1 MKMTKVLGLTG
12 GIATGKSTVSRVFEE
27 YHIPIISADEVARQ
41 VVEPGSVALNEIQA
55 QFGQVYVNDDGTL
68 NRQLLGTLVFG
79 NSQKLDLLNQIMQP
93 KIRAEIQRQVATLKQ
108 RKPKLIVLE
117 IPLLFEQHGNQLV
130 DITMVVKVA
139 RQVQLDRLMARN
151 QLSQHEALNRI
162 HSQMSLAEK
171 IKRADVVIDN
181 AGTVEQTREQVVKW
195 LENYK
200 FI

>member
-1 MKMTKVLGLTG
+1 MTKVLGLTG

-41 VVEPGSVALNEIQA
+41 VVEPGSVALNEIQT

>member
-1 MKMTKVLGLTG
+1 MTKVLGLTG
-12 GIATGKSTVSRVFEE
+12 GIAAGKSTVSRVFEE

-55 QFGQVYVNDDGTL
+55 QFGQVYVNNDGTL

-151 QLSQHEALNRI
+151 QISQHEALNRI

>member
-1 MKMTKVLGLTG
+1 MTKVLGLTG

-108 RKPKLIVLE
+108 SKPKLIVLE

>member
-1 MKMTKVLGLTG
+1 MTKVLGLTG

-79 NSQKLDLLNQIMQP
+79 NSQKLDLLNQIIQP

-108 RKPKLIVLE
+108 SKPKLIVLE

>member
-1 MKMTKVLGLTG
+1 MTKVLGLTG

-68 NRQLLGTLVFG
+68 NRQLLGTLVFE

>member
-1 MKMTKVLGLTG
+1 MTKVLGLTG

-55 QFGQVYVNDDGTL
+55 QFGQVYVNNDGTL

>member
-1 MKMTKVLGLTG
+1 MTKVLGLTG

-55 QFGQVYVNDDGTL
+55 QFGQVYVNNDGTL

-151 QLSQHEALNRI
+151 QISQHEALNRI

>member
-1 MKMTKVLGLTG
+1 MTKVLGLTG

-55 QFGQVYVNDDGTL
+55 QFGQVYVNNDGTL

-181 AGTVEQTREQVVKW
+181 AGTVEQTREQVVEW

>member
-1 MKMTKVLGLTG
+1 MTKVLGLTG

-55 QFGQVYVNDDGTL
+55 QFGQVYVNNDGTL

-151 QLSQHEALNRI
+151 QLSQHEALNQI

>member
-1 MKMTKVLGLTG
+1 MTKVLGLTG

>member
-1 MKMTKVLGLTG
+1 MTKVLGLTG

-55 QFGQVYVNDDGTL
+55 QFGQVYVNNDGTL

-139 RQVQLDRLMARN
+139 RQVQLDRLMVRN

-181 AGTVEQTREQVVKW
+181 VGTVEQTREQVVKW

>member
-1 MKMTKVLGLTG
+1 MTKVLGLTG

-108 RKPKLIVLE
+108 SKPKLIVLE

-200 FI
+200 SI

>member
-1 MKMTKVLGLTG
+1 MTKVLGLTG

-41 VVEPGSVALNEIQA
+41 VVEPESVALNEIQA
-55 QFGQVYVNDDGTL
+55 QFGQVYVNNDGTL